1 MNKETMWEAME
12 YLAPDL
18 IEAADQPAVTKHR
31 RLRGKTLLIAA
42 AACLILAVGVVAIG
56 CVSFYSPASMTS
68 ALHCS
73 SDETQ
78 FVYAT
83 AADDFSRAAAQP
95 LNQEAVEVL
104 TSYSTAHMLQ
114 QEASLD
120 AADAIVI
127 YPAEDTNYALYA
139 SSEGSYVFALDQNKY
154 RYSVKDDG
162 SFYASLSAAIG
173 EEG

>member
-1 MNKETMWEAME
+1 MEDRRSAFPGKDYEADDHNILDGPYVRTE
-12 YLAPDL
+12 NEPIHVVHKRYWAL
-18 IEAADQPAVTKHR
+18 
-31 RLRGKTLLIAA
+31 
-42 AACLILAVGVVAIG
+42 LAVGVVAIG